1 MPQAIQST
9 PAMLSIQLNQPQPT
23 TFERRLE
30 QEARSVQELTKVR
43 RSTLLHAR
51 SFPPGPERN
60 YHRQI
65 ASSLRSLFRNE
76 AWLEAHSDRIRNS
89 RTR

>member
-9 PAMLSIQLNQPQPT
+9 PDHRICGTA
-23 TFERRLE
+23 
-30 QEARSVQELTKVR
+30 ELTKVR

-76 AWLEAHSDRIRNS
+76 AWLEAHADRVTS
-89 RTR
+89 KTASEWPVLKMLLTHA

>member
-9 PAMLSIQLNQPQPT
+9 PDHRICGTA
-23 TFERRLE
+23 
-30 QEARSVQELTKVR
+30 ELTKVR

-76 AWLEAHSDRIRNS
+76 AWLEAHADRVRNR
-89 RTR
+89 RTS

>member
-9 PAMLSIQLNQPQPT
+9 PDHRICGT
-23 TFERRLE
+23 T
-30 QEARSVQELTKVR
+30 ELTKVR

-51 SFPPGPERN
+51 SLPPGPERN

-65 ASSLRSLFRNE
+65 ASSLRSLFSNE
-76 AWLEAHSDRIRNS
+76 AWLEAHADRIRNR
-89 RTR
+89 RTG

>member
-9 PAMLSIQLNQPQPT
+9 PAMLNIKLNQPQPT

-30 QEARSVQELTKVR
+30 QEARSVEELTKVR

-60 YHRQI
+60 YLRQI
-65 ASSLRSLFRNE
+65 ALSLRSLFANE
-76 AWLEAHSDRIRNS
+76 AWLEAHADRIRKS
-89 RTR
+89 SH